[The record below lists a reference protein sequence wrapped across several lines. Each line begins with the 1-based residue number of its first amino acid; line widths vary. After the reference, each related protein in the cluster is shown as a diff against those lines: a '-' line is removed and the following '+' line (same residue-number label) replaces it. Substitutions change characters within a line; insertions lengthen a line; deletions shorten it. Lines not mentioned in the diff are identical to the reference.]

1 MVNEAT
7 IVCDLSGSMVECGKR
22 YAMNT
27 VLRTIDQYYRMLNPN
42 VEIRLLG
49 WSNEIEDLQWGL
61 GDDLPEKLLNCR
73 GSSSVNMLISEL
85 GDRLDAPVII
95 LSDGYWDDPDNEF
108 EGWAESLD
116 DGYVRVILLGADA
129 NRKLDAPFVFN
140 AESILAALEE
150 FGD

>member
-1 MVNEAT
+1 
-7 IVCDLSGSMVECGKR
+7 MVECGKR

-27 VLRTIDQYYRMLNPN
+27 VLRTIDQYCRMLNPN
-42 VEIRLLG
+42 AEIRLLG

-61 GDDLPEKLLNCR
+61 GDDLPEKLLDCR
-73 GSSSVNMLISEL
+73 GSSDVSTLIREL
-85 GDRLDAPVII
+85 GDYPDTPALI

-108 EGWAESLD
+108 EGWAESLG

-129 NRKLDAPFVFN
+129 NRKLDAPYVFN
-140 AESILAALEE
+140 VESILAALEE